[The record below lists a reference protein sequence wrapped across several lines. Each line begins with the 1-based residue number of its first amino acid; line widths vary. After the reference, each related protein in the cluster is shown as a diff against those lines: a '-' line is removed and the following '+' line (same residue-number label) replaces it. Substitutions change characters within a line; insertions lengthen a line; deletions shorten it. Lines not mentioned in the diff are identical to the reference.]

1 MKSAALEEEEDP
13 SQVSITMSFEDVE
26 HFSRLLLALD
36 EQQKEL
42 GVSDYALGMSSL
54 EDVFMALGEAK
65 QDTGEALKEMDPESP
80 KDAVAL
86 KRRETSLY
94 RGFKATFTLRLKPV
108 RYSRQRLFVVFFLP
122 LMMQVGGTYL
132 AGLGAEEDN
141 AGSNGYAV
149 AIYPAMSF
157 AICLLSSAQDV
168 VADIKNKCKYV
179 SISQGLS
186 SRAYWLGNFFAHI
199 LLLLPA
205 ALEFVVVFIL
215 FQPPSIPTE
224 ALPLVI
230 LTILC
235 YPIPL
240 TLCTYNFTQALAG
253 SESISKWVPVML
265 MTTQLL
271 PGMLMWTVTAPFISS
286 EAIRQIANGVHIG
299 LSVLNPNY
307 ALPGMIAYLV
317 NVDGPANL
325 SVTGYFGTL
334 SALPL
339 YLLPV
344 TSLFCLLN
352 LIRLVPCLKRFKT
365 STKDTKSYKNRPPT
379 PTEAAAEIIDEDVL
393 FEEERCR
400 REAEELD
407 AARYQALSHTY
418 RLANTG
424 VRPNAS

>member
-1 MKSAALEEEEDP
+1 MKSAALEEEEEP
-13 SQVSITMSFEDVE
+13 RQVSITMSFEDVE
-26 HFSRLLLALD
+26 HFSKLLLALD
-36 EQQKEL
+36 EQQQNL
-42 GVSDYALGMSSL
+42 GVTDYALGMSSL
-54 EDVFMALGEAK
+54 EDVFMALGEVK
-65 QDTGEALKEMDPESP
+65 QETGESIEVKDVDPESP
-80 KDAVAL
+80 AHVTVAL
-86 KRRETSLY
+86 KGRDTSLW

-108 RYSRQRLFVVFFLP
+108 QYSRQRLFMVVCLP
-122 LMMQVGGTYL
+122 LMMQLGGTYL
-132 AGLGAEEDN
+132 AGLGAEEGD

-157 AICLLSSAQDV
+157 AICLLSSAQDII
-168 VADIKNKCKYV
+168 ADIKNKCKYV

-205 ALEFVVVFIL
+205 ALEFIVVFML

-240 TLCTYNFTQALAG
+240 TLCTYNFTQAFAG
-253 SESISKWVPVML
+253 SESISKWVPTLL

-271 PGMLMWTVTAPFISS
+271 LGMLMWVATAPFVSS
-286 EAIRQIANGVHIG
+286 QTIRNIANGVHIT
-299 LSVLNPNY
+299 LSALNPNY
-307 ALPGMIAYLV
+307 ALPGMMAYLV
-317 NVDGPANL
+317 NVDGPEQL
-325 SVTGYFGTL
+325 SVAGYFATL
-334 SALPL
+334 SAVPL

-352 LIRLVPCLKRFKT
+352 LIRL
-365 STKDTKSYKNRPPT
+365 DTKSYKNRPPT
-379 PTEAAAEIIDEDVL
+379 PTEAAAEIADEDVL
-393 FEEERCR
+393 LEEARCEREEEK
-400 REAEELD
+400 LD

-424 VRPNAS
+424 IRPNAS